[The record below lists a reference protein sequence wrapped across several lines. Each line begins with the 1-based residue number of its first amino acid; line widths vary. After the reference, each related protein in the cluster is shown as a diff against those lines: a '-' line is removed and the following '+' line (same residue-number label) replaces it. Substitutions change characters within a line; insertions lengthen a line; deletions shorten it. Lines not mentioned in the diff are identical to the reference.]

1 MFSCFHRS
9 QLRRGGFPFYF
20 SLKVQNVRHTNDPK
34 CRLPTRKEEGSW
46 KGKRGKRREEGKVRR
61 KVSLG
66 ERAGKKELEP
76 AERKGGREGAALL
89 SAPLLLALT
98 LFAKVQ
104 SSGMDRK
111 VKINRRRPRR
121 PPRSEFFTTFPSSSS
136 TEGALRVSFRRRR
149 HYRRRT
155 PKVSDAVR
163 SWSY

>member
-1 MFSCFHRS
+1 MPPANKE
-9 QLRRGGFPFYF
+9 GGG
-20 SLKVQNVRHTNDPK
+20 LLER
-34 CRLPTRKEEGSW
+34 EE
-46 KGKRGKRREEGKVRR
+46 REEKRREEGKVRR

-66 ERAGKKELEP
+66 ERAGEKELEP

-121 PPRSEFFTTFPSSSS
+121 PPRSEFFTTFPSSPS
-136 TEGALRVSFRRRR
+136 TKEALRVSFHRR
-149 HYRRRT
+149 RRRT